1 MANPTMVEGATTKT
15 FRPGNIQATK
25 VFDRPR
31 QRKLVSS
38 DATVRVLEISTTDDR
53 WIVID
58 VVGLPLADD
67 GTFSGYTS
75 LRAFLLTTVNWA
87 EKTFTF
93 TDTDTDAFTVRYWD
107 DEFLLKEVKKDQIFE
122 GKLLFRVEV

>member
-15 FRPGNIQATK
+15 FRAGNIQATK

-38 DATVRVLEISTTDDR
+38 DGTVRILEISTTDDR
-53 WIVID
+53 WIIIK
-58 VVGLPLADD
+58 VVELPLADD
-67 GTFSGYTS
+67 GPFSGYTS
-75 LRAFLLTTVNWA
+75 LRTFLLTTVNWA

-93 TDTDTDAFTVRYWD
+93 TDTDGDAFTVRYWD
-107 DEFLLKEVKKDQIFE
+107 DEFLLEEMIKDQSWK
-122 GKLLFRVEV
+122 GTLLFRVEV